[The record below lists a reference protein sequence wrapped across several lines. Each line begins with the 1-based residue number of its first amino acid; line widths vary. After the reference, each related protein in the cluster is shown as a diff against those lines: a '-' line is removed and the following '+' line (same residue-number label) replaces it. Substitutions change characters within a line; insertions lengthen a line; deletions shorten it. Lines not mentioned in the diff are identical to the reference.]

1 MNAKSHGDNPKSTK
15 ELLKTRAWE
24 VRESPVGLGYSFVE
38 DWPKLREG
46 WELGQVVG
54 AASDSRGRYYIYHR
68 GSGAPQLICF
78 DRGGEP
84 LASWGE
90 DVYVRPHMAKCD
102 EDDNIWLID
111 DGGHILYLYSPE
123 GEILKTLGTR
133 GVAGEDGMH
142 FDKPTD
148 IAFGPEGEF
157 YVSDGYGN
165 RRVAKF
171 SGDLEFLGQWGSEG
185 AGEGEF
191 ILPHGLST
199 DPDGLVYV
207 ADRDNWRVE
216 VFTPDGEF
224 IKQWTHIGRPFTI
237 VYAHDGFFYVCD
249 GDVGRVTKLDRQGE
263 IVGFFGEPG
272 EGPGQLS
279 GAHDI
284 AVARN
289 GDILLAHLDGRAQL
303 FERR

>member
-1 MNAKSHGDNPKSTK
+1 MNAKSHGDNPKSKK

-24 VRESPVGLGYSFVE
+24 VRESPVDLGYSFVG

-54 AASDSRGRYYIYHR
+54 AASDSRGRYYVYHR
-68 GSGAPQLICF
+68 GSGAPQLLCF
-78 DRGGEP
+78 DRDGEP

-90 DVYVRPHMAKCD
+90 DVYVRPHMAECD
-102 EDDNIWLID
+102 DGDNIWLID

-123 GEILKTLGTR
+123 GEILMTLGTR
-133 GVAGEDGMH
+133 GVAGEDGSH
-142 FDKPTD
+142 FNKPTD

-191 ILPHGLST
+191 ILPHGLTT
-199 DPDGLVYV
+199 DPDGIVYV